1 MSQGDPTHLRQRTL
15 SMAASTLVV
24 GIACVLLVLSSR
36 TRIFEQ
42 FGPNVINVVITP
54 KPERLDPERPQQR
67 QTQRANAPASTSTQY
82 DAPASAVQQ
91 QLSSML
97 VCFRP
102 RGRRP
107 PHCPEEP
114 APNRDYP
121 RTQLPVGGDFYQPP
135 LLDLD
140 RIYTKAERDTL
151 VMPSCVRDG
160 PPSTGGAG
168 VSVCAP
174 FGTTPPPP
182 SRSAE
187 QICRD
192 ANMGGPCETPPFRE
206 EDVVRR
212 PSN

>member
-1 MSQGDPTHLRQRTL
+1 MSEGDRKRLRRRAL

-24 GIACVLLVLSSR
+24 VVACVLLVLSSR
-36 TRIFEQ
+36 TTIFERT
-42 FGPNVINVVITP
+42 GPNIINVVITP
-54 KPERLDPERPQQR
+54 NPDRPNQPR
-67 QTQRANAPASTSTQY
+67 PARSPLGAPVSTSTAPNAPANADQ
-82 DAPASAVQQ
+82 A
-91 QLSSML
+91 QLSQML
-97 VCFRP
+97 ACFRP

-107 PHCPEEP
+107 DYCPQEA
-114 APNRDYP
+114 APNPDDP
-121 RTQLPVGGDFYQPP
+121 RTQLPAGGDFYRPP
-135 LLDLD
+135 PPDLN
-140 RIYTKAERDTL
+140 RIYTPAELDTL

-160 PPSTGGAG
+160 APGAGAG
-168 VSVCAP
+168 VAVCVP

-212 PSN
+212 RSN